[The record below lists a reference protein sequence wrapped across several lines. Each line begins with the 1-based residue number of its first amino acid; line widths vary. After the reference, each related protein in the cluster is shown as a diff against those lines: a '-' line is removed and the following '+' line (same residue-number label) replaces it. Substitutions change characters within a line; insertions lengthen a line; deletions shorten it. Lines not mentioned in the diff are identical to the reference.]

1 MRSDIYRLDLFG
13 NFFIISND
21 FLFLYRF
28 PCHRWLDRDEDDG
41 EIVRQ
46 LTLSGVTGTPI
57 NSK

>member
-1 MRSDIYRLDLFG
+1 MSSEIYRLDLSG

-21 FLFLYRF
+21 FLFFYRF
-28 PCHRWLDRDEDDG
+28 PCHCWLDKNEDDG

-46 LTLSGVTGTPI
+46 LTLSGATGTPV